1 MYDVSVYTGMP
12 MADKER
18 NAPLHYTWKQ
28 SSYLATRKEQLSD
41 VLESIEPFKPV
52 SNYILNV
59 QCVYDTINI
68 ALSPGSSIFST
79 CTRKWRGAYYLMS
92 CDECPPPPLFSRTL
106 KRSGSLGTRVP

>member
-1 MYDVSVYTGMP
+1 

-52 SNYILNV
+52 SKYILNV
-59 QCVYDTINI
+59 QCVYMI
-68 ALSPGSSIFST
+68 P
-79 CTRKWRGAYYLMS
+79 
-92 CDECPPPPLFSRTL
+92 
-106 KRSGSLGTRVP
+106 